1 MRSDKILYRKKRI
14 TIYLSRI
21 VTKLLLHYNFFHNLL
36 HKEKEKKKIELT
48 DKFHFL
54 IASFISTAN
63 TYVMR
68 VVIQKVKNAS
78 VTVDEKVISSYVFEN
93 EVQFARNSPQ
103 TSILTLNSSIKE
115 LVKD

>member
-1 MRSDKILYRKKRI
+1 MFV
-14 TIYLSRI
+14 YLSYLVLFCATFVVPRI
-21 VTKLLLHYNFFHNLL
+21 AEPNQNESE
-36 HKEKEKKKIELT
+36 KEKEKKKIELT